1 MQLLHG
7 GAGLEDHCSVGED
20 DALVLGAGLRVL
32 LAVVDAPTVKRSA
45 DSHSV
50 LTTEPFFQKAEPK
63 QKQHFRWCALRY
75 SRYHDHKKFSRTEYR
90 NTIMQPQ
97 KLR

>member
-1 MQLLHG
+1 M
-7 GAGLEDHCSVGED
+7 
-20 DALVLGAGLRVL
+20 
-32 LAVVDAPTVKRSA
+32 
-45 DSHSV
+45 
-50 LTTEPFFQKAEPK
+50 TTEPFFQKAEPK

-75 SRYHDHKKFSRTEYR
+75 SRYHDHRKFSRTEYR

>member
-1 MQLLHG
+1 MLLF
-7 GAGLEDHCSVGED
+7 L
-20 DALVLGAGLRVL
+20 ALVCASCSRLSTPLPFNKGG
-32 LAVVDAPTVKRSA
+32 

-75 SRYHDHKKFSRTEYR
+75 SRYHDHRKFSRTEYR

-97 KLR
+97 KLRWQRAQKATR

>member
-7 GAGLEDHCSVGED
+7 GAVLEYHCSVGED

-63 QKQHFRWCALRY
+63 QVKGFDKLQNKDANSLEGCFQHHALPLV
-75 SRYHDHKKFSRTEYR
+75 EAVV
-90 NTIMQPQ
+90 
-97 KLR
+97 